1 MFDGLRIAFSRL
13 RGLARRN
20 REDREF
26 EQELETHLALLTEE
40 NIRRGMAPEEARRAA
55 RLRLGATEQLR
66 EANHELRGLA
76 SVEGFFRDVGHAWRM
91 LRKTPGFTWAAI
103 LTLALGIGANVAIF
117 SIVNVVLLRPLP
129 ARDPG
134 QLVVLAYEQRG
145 GKLESYFSYPNMR
158 DIRGQTKAVFSGVA
172 TYRTSFDGLG
182 SGGHAQRVLS
192 AYVSSNFFSL
202 LGLRPPLGRLI
213 EPSEGGVYSAH
224 PEIVLSYAFWK
235 SQFGGDRGIVGRGVS
250 LNGHPVTVI
259 GVGPKGFHGV
269 YPFIETQVYLPMSMM
284 MVENWMSRSLL
295 QNRNG
300 GPFQI
305 WARLRPGVSVKQA
318 QSALNVVAAR
328 LASEHPKSDA
338 KFSLA
343 AIPETLARPFPMRPN
358 PVPEV
363 AALFLALA
371 AMVLVLACV
380 NVANLL
386 LVRAVSRGRELAI
399 RAALGSTRGR
409 LVRQL
414 LTESLLLGLMGGAG
428 GLLLGMWICGAI
440 GSVSFSPGLPLLLD
454 FPFDWR
460 VFLFSFGAALLTGVL
475 VGILPALRASR
486 VAPGAILHQGG
497 RSVAGGRQRLRSA
510 LVVAQVAGSLMLL
523 VVAALFARS
532 LQRVQQVHL
541 GFDPAHVLNLSM
553 DPSEIGYSD
562 AQARVFYKEMIERA
576 RTLLGVGSAALA
588 FTIPMRTYTPQMDF
602 IGVEG
607 YTAPPGQPKPLVNF
621 NSVSPGY
628 FRTMRISLVRG
639 RTFTD
644 ADNRKAQYVAV
655 VNEAM
660 AKRFWPNQDPIGRK
674 FRMTHYS
681 AGHWLD
687 VVGVVA
693 NGRMLA
699 PFGKVAPF
707 FFVPFAQNFGSYAT
721 LQLRTLG
728 PAASVIPE
736 VRSLVR
742 SLAPGLPVF
751 DVGTMREEIS
761 GSGFLLFRFG
771 AVLAAALGLLGLVLA
786 LVGVYGVTSY
796 AASQRMQEI
805 GIRMALGA
813 RPAQILKSTFAQGA
827 VLVGAGLVI
836 GLAGALGAARLA
848 ASFLIVS
855 PTDPLTFIAV
865 PLGLAV
871 VAFVACYLPARRAM
885 HIEPTQAL
893 RFE

>member
-1 MFDGLRIAFSRL
+1 MFDGLRIAVSRV
-13 RGLARRN
+13 RGLVRRN
-20 REDREF
+20 HEDREF
-26 EQELETHLALLTEE
+26 QQELETHLALLTEE

-55 RLRLGATEQLR
+55 RLRLGGTEQLH
-66 EANHELRGLA
+66 EANRQLRGLA
-76 SVEGFFRDVGHAWRM
+76 SVEEFFRDVTTAWRM

-117 SIVNVVLLRPLP
+117 SIVDAVLLRPLP
-129 ARDPG
+129 ARNPG

-158 DIRGQTKAVFSGVA
+158 DIRGQTKVVFSGMA

-182 SGGHAQRVLS
+182 ANGHAQRVLS
-192 AYVSSNFFSL
+192 AYVSGNFFSL
-202 LGLRPPLGRLI
+202 LGLWPALGRLI

-235 SQFGGDRGIVGRGVS
+235 SQFGGDRGVVGRSVS
-250 LNGHPVTVI
+250 LNGHPVTVV
-259 GVGPKGFHGV
+259 GVGPRGFHGV
-269 YPFIETQVYLPMSMM
+269 FPFVETQVYLPMSMM

-295 QNRNG
+295 QDRNG

-305 WARLRPGVSVKQA
+305 WARLRRGVSVAQA
-318 QSALNVVAAR
+318 QAALNVVAAR

-343 AIPETLARPFPMRPN
+343 AIPETLARPIPMQPN
-358 PVPEV
+358 PVPAV
-363 AALFLALA
+363 AALFMALG

-399 RAALGSTRGR
+399 RAALGCSRGR

-414 LTESLLLGLMGGAG
+414 LTESLLLAFLGGAG
-428 GLLLGMWICGAI
+428 GVLLGMWICGEI

-460 VFLFSFGAALLTGVL
+460 VFLFAFGAALFTGIL

-486 VAPGAILHQGG
+486 VAPGAILHEAG
-497 RSVAGGRQRLRSA
+497 RSVTSGRQRLRSV

-532 LQRVQQVHL
+532 LERVQHLHL
-541 GFDPAHVLNLSM
+541 GFDSAHVLNASM

-562 AQARVFYKEMIERA
+562 AQARVFYKEMLERA
-576 RTLLGVGSAALA
+576 RALPGVRSAAIA
-588 FTIPMRTYTPQMDF
+588 YTIPMRTYTPEMDF
-602 IGVEG
+602 IDVEG
-607 YTAPPGQPKPLVNF
+607 YTTPPGQPKPLVNF

-628 FRTMRISLVRG
+628 FRTMRIPLVRG
-639 RTFTD
+639 RTFTA
-644 ADNRKAQYVAV
+644 ADNRNAQYVAI

-660 AKRFWPNQDPIGRK
+660 AKKFWPDEDPIGQRL
-674 FRMTHYS
+674 RLIHS
-681 AGHWLD
+681 AGQWRE
-687 VVGVVA
+687 VVGVVSDS
-693 NGRMLA
+693 RMLT
-699 PFGKVAPF
+699 PFGKIAPF
-707 FFVPFAQNFGSYAT
+707 FFIPFAQNFASYAT

-728 PAASVIPE
+728 PAASAIPE
-736 VRSLVR
+736 ARNLIR

-751 DVGTMREEIS
+751 DVGTMREAIS
-761 GSGFLLFRFG
+761 GSGYLIFRFG

-796 AASQRMQEI
+796 AASQRTREI

-813 RPAQILKSTFAQGA
+813 RPAQILKITFGQGA
-827 VLVGAGLVI
+827 ILVGTGLVI

-865 PLGLAV
+865 PIVLAA
-871 VAFVACYLPARRAM
+871 VALAACYLPARRAM
-885 HIEPTQAL
+885 RIEPTQAL